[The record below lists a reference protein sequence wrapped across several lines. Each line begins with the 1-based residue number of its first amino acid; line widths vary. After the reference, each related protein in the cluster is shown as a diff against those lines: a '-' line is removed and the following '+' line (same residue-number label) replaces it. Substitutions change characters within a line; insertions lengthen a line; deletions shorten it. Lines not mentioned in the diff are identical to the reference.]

1 MKNIKALIFDL
12 DNTIL
17 DRSKTFLNFSN
28 KLINEYF
35 TEVTDI
41 EQQKIIEQI
50 VVTDQDGYKEK
61 KQMFI
66 ELLEILPWNNKPS
79 VEELLEFYTSEYVSS
94 ALLMEDALEI
104 LQYIKT
110 KYKIG
115 LITNGK
121 IIIQYGK
128 IDKLNLREYFDTI
141 VVSEEAGIKK
151 PNKGIFEIALKS
163 LNLRSED
170 CIYIGDHPVNDI
182 DGADKA
188 GMKTIWIKV
197 NQPWKD
203 ELTVKPLKTIT
214 KLNELFELI

>member
-94 ALLMEDALEI
+94 AILMEDALEI
-104 LQYIKT
+104 LQFFKT

-128 IDKLNLREYFDTI
+128 LDKLNLREYFDTI

-151 PNKGIFEIALKS
+151 PNKGIFEIAVKN

-197 NQPWKD
+197 NQQWKE

>member
-17 DRSKTFLNFSN
+17 DRSATFLNFSN
-28 KLINEYF
+28 KLIDEYF
-35 TEVTDI
+35 TDLTDK
-41 EQQKIIEQI
+41 EKPKIIEQI
-50 VVTDQDGYKEK
+50 IVTDQDGYKEK

-94 ALLMEDALEI
+94 AILMEDALEI
-104 LQYIKT
+104 LQFFKT

-128 IDKLNLREYFDTI
+128 LDKLNLREYFDTI
-141 VVSEEAGIKK
+141 VV
-151 PNKGIFEIALKS
+151 
-163 LNLRSED
+163 
-170 CIYIGDHPVNDI
+170 
-182 DGADKA
+182 
-188 GMKTIWIKV
+188 
-197 NQPWKD
+197 
-203 ELTVKPLKTIT
+203 
-214 KLNELFELI
+214 

>member
-1 MKNIKALIFDL
+1 MENIKALIFDL

-17 DRSKTFLNFSN
+17 DRTKTFLNFSN
-28 KLINEYF
+28 KLIDEYF
-35 TEVTDI
+35 IDLSGK
-41 EQQKIIEQI
+41 EQQRIIEQI
-50 VVTDQDGYKEK
+50 IVTDQDGYKEK

-66 ELLEILPWNNKPS
+66 ELLEILPWNNKPT
-79 VEELLEFYTSEYVSS
+79 VEELLEFYTLEYVSS
-94 ALLMEDALEI
+94 AILMEDALEI
-104 LQYIKT
+104 LQFFKT

-128 IDKLNLREYFDTI
+128 LDKLNLREYFDTI

-151 PNKGIFEIALKS
+151 PNKDIFEIASKN

-203 ELTVKPLKTIT
+203 ELSVKPLKTIT